1 MKKFLKGFVYAWRG
15 IVAAV
20 RSERNMKFHAVAAL
34 CVVVAG
40 FVLQIS
46 PMEWAAV
53 LLCCGLVISA
63 EMVNTAIEK
72 LCDVVEPNLNEKIR
86 AIKDIAAGA
95 VWVCAIAAACVGV
108 IVFLPKIIELFA

>member
-15 IVAAV
+15 MVAAV

-34 CVVVAG
+34 CVVVTG

-53 LLCCGLVISA
+53 LLCCALVISA

-72 LCDVVEPNLNEKIR
+72 MCDLIEPNINEKIR
-86 AIKDIAAGA
+86 TIKDMAAGA
-95 VWVCAIAAACVGV
+95 VLVCAIAAACVGV
-108 IVFLPKIIELFA
+108 IVFLPKIVDLFD

>member
-1 MKKFLKGFVYAWRG
+1 
-15 IVAAV
+15 
-20 RSERNMKFHAVAAL
+20 MKFHAVAAV

-40 FVLQIS
+40 FGLQIS
-46 PMEWAAV
+46 PKEWAAV

-86 AIKDIAAGA
+86 AIKDMAAGA
-95 VWVCAIAAACVGV
+95 VLVCAIAATCVGV